1 MKTVELIYFNAGG
14 GHRAAA
20 LALQQ
25 AMLDSPWR
33 VRLVNL
39 VDMIDPQALFHKTTG
54 VQPEDVYNRRLS
66 SGFTIGLTQE
76 LKVLQFLIRLGHNAL
91 TRKLRSYW
99 IRTQPDLVVSL
110 IPNFNRSLCQSVSS
124 ALPGVPFVTV
134 LTDMADHPPSF
145 WIEPDQPQHVVCGT
159 EHAAR
164 QALAAGCAPQRIHR
178 TSGMIIHPSFY
189 ATSTVNRVAERRA
202 VGLDTDQAV
211 GVVLFGGL
219 GSDAMKSIATKLPDT
234 PLILMCGHNAALA
247 HALRSTKNTAPR
259 IVVEFTQDVAYW
271 MRLADFFIGKP
282 GPASLS
288 EAVHLGLPVIVT
300 RNAWTM
306 PQERWNTEWVVDNGL
321 GIVLRNFRHV
331 RTGADAIVGDL
342 PHWQSRV
349 RAMHNQ
355 AVFEVPQILA
365 KLLDQ
370 TRPCGPRADQ
380 MSGEGLKPFFPDP
393 CVESSFVSDQ

>member
-1 MKTVELIYFNAGG
+1 MKTVELIYSMR
-14 GHRAAA
+14 GHAA
-20 LALQQ
+20 QQ

-39 VDMIDPQALFHKTTG
+39 VEMIDPQALFHKTTG

-124 ALPGVPFVTV
+124 ALPGVPLVTV

-145 WIEPDQPQHVVCGT
+145 WIEPDQPQHVVCGA

-219 GSDAMKSIATKLPDT
+219 GSMRQINCDQ
-234 PLILMCGHNAALA
+234 AAR
-247 HALRSTKNTAPR
+247 HTADSD
-259 IVVEFTQDVAYW
+259 VTQRWRTRFAQQ
-271 MRLADFFIGKP
+271 KTQHH
-282 GPASLS
+282 ASLS
-288 EAVHLGLPVIVT
+288 NSRRMWLTGCALPISSSAN
-300 RNAWTM
+300 R
-306 PQERWNTEWVVDNGL
+306 G
-321 GIVLRNFRHV
+321 
-331 RTGADAIVGDL
+331 
-342 PHWQSRV
+342 
-349 RAMHNQ
+349 
-355 AVFEVPQILA
+355 
-365 KLLDQ
+365 
-370 TRPCGPRADQ
+370 RP
-380 MSGEGLKPFFPDP
+380 
-393 CVESSFVSDQ
+393 V